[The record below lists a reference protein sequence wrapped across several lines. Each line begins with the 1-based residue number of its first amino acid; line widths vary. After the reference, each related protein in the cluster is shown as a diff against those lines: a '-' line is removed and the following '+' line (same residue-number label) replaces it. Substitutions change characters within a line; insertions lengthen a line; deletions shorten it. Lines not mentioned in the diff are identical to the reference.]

1 MYDAR
6 LAMTMPRARESRI
19 VILDIDEKSL
29 GELGRWPW
37 SRNLMAELVDKLF
50 ERHGVALAAFDV
62 VWAERDTSSGIEML
76 DRLAQGE
83 LKDVAPF
90 QSAYASLR
98 PSLDFD
104 ARFAASLNGRPVVL
118 GYYFNS
124 EDRAVRV
131 NAIPKPVLP
140 KGSFAGSNVQFHE
153 WKGYTGNL
161 PIYMQHTSAA
171 GHINP
176 LTDGDGVLRRV
187 PLILEF
193 QGEYYEALSLAAF
206 RTLLTKPLGGL
217 PPVEP
222 GFKDRRLET
231 LKVGPVEIPVDD
243 NAATLIPYRSGKP
256 SFQYVPLVDVLKDR
270 VPAGTL
276 KDKIV
281 LIGATAPAL
290 EDLRVTPVDSA
301 LPGVEVH
308 ANMLAGMLDQEFKRR
323 PWFTYGAEAILL
335 LMGGVALAVLIPLLS
350 AFWATVAVVAG
361 TAAIIALNVSM
372 WQVND
377 FVLPLAGS
385 LLMVLALYTMNMAYG
400 YFVESRTKR
409 LIAQR
414 FREYVPPEVVAKMER
429 NPAKY
434 DMPRSAE
441 LTILFSDVRG
451 FTSISEAL
459 KPEEL
464 REYINEYL
472 TAMSMIIRSR
482 YRGTLDKYIGDA
494 IMAFWGAPMD
504 DPQQARNAVLAAL
517 AMQQECSVLNQ
528 RFKSR
533 GWPELRIGIGINSGN
548 VRVGDMGSQLR
559 RAYTAMGDAVNVA
572 SRLEARTKG
581 YGVGILVGG
590 ATRERVVDI
599 AFREVDRIK
608 VKGKDE
614 PVTIYEPLGVAAELE
629 RRLQEELKAWSHV
642 LRDYRAQR
650 WDEADVS
657 LLNLQR
663 SNPAS
668 GLYRAYAEFVAEKRR
683 NPPPADWDGV
693 TVFAEK

>member
-1 MYDAR
+1 M
-6 LAMTMPRARESRI
+6 
-19 VILDIDEKSL
+19 
-29 GELGRWPW
+29 
-37 SRNLMAELVDKLF
+37 
-50 ERHGVALAAFDV
+50 
-62 VWAERDTSSGIEML
+62 VWAERDTSSGIDTL

-83 LKDVAPF
+83 LKEVAPF

-124 EDRAVRV
+124 EERAVRV

-140 KGSFAGSNVQFHE
+140 KGSFAGSDVQFHE
-153 WKGYTGNL
+153 WQGYTGNL
-161 PIYMQHTSAA
+161 PIYMQHASAA

-176 LTDGDGVLRRV
+176 LTDADGVLRRV

-206 RTLLTKPLGGL
+206 RTLLTKSLGAA
-217 PPVEP
+217 PRVEP

-243 NAATLIPYRSGKP
+243 NAATLIPYRSGNESVVSVMAGQSTLTIVDPPPTTPQVKAGKVRALAITAP
-256 SFQYVPLVDVLKDR
+256 KLVDVLKDR
-270 VPAGTL
+270 LPAGSL

-290 EDLRVTPVDSA
+290 EDLRATPIDSA

-308 ANMLAGMLDQEFKRR
+308 ANMIAGMLDQEFKRR
-323 PWFTYGAEAILL
+323 PWFTYGAEATLL
-335 LMGGVALAVLIPLLS
+335 LTGGVALAVLIPLLS
-350 AFWATVAVVAG
+350 AFWASIAVLAG

-434 DMPRSAE
+434 DMPRSTE

-504 DPQQARNAVLAAL
+504 DPQQARNAVLAGL
-517 AMQQECSVLNQ
+517 AMQQECSVLNA
-528 RFKSR
+528 RFTAR

-614 PVTIYEPLGVAAELE
+614 PVTIYEPLGVAAQLE

-663 SNPAS
+663 SNPGS

>member
-1 MYDAR
+1 MAQV
-6 LAMTMPRARESRI
+6 LA
-19 VILDIDEKSL
+19 
-29 GELGRWPW
+29 
-37 SRNLMAELVDKLF
+37 KLF
-50 ERHGVALAAFDV
+50 DRYGIAVLGFDV
-62 VWAERDTSSGIEML
+62 VWAERDTSSGIDTL

-83 LKDVAPF
+83 LKEVAPF

-124 EDRAVRV
+124 EERAVRV

-140 KGSFAGSNVQFHE
+140 KGSFAGSDVQFHE

-161 PIYMQHTSAA
+161 PIYMQHASAA

-176 LTDGDGVLRRV
+176 LTDADGVLRRV

-206 RTLLTKPLGGL
+206 RTLLTKSLGAA
-217 PPVEP
+217 PRVEP
-222 GFKDRRLET
+222 GFKNRRLET

-270 VPAGTL
+270 LPPGSL

-290 EDLRVTPVDSA
+290 EDLRATPIDSA

-308 ANMLAGMLDQEFKRR
+308 ANMIAGMLDQEFKRR
-323 PWFTYGAEAILL
+323 PWFTYGAEATLL
-335 LMGGVALAVLIPLLS
+335 LTGGVALAVLIPLLS
-350 AFWATVAVVAG
+350 AFWASIAVLAG

-434 DMPRSAE
+434 DMPRSTE

-504 DPQQARNAVLAAL
+504 DPQQARNAVLAGL
-517 AMQQECSVLNQ
+517 AMQQECSVLNA
-528 RFKSR
+528 RFTAR

-572 SRLEARTKG
+572 SCRRGDARARRG
-581 YGVGILVGG
+581 HRVPGG
-590 ATRERVVDI
+590 
-599 AFREVDRIK
+599 
-608 VKGKDE
+608 
-614 PVTIYEPLGVAAELE
+614 
-629 RRLQEELKAWSHV
+629 
-642 LRDYRAQR
+642 
-650 WDEADVS
+650 
-657 LLNLQR
+657 
-663 SNPAS
+663 
-668 GLYRAYAEFVAEKRR
+668 
-683 NPPPADWDGV
+683 
-693 TVFAEK
+693 

>member
-1 MYDAR
+1 
-6 LAMTMPRARESRI
+6 L
-19 VILDIDEKSL
+19 
-29 GELGRWPW
+29 
-37 SRNLMAELVDKLF
+37 
-50 ERHGVALAAFDV
+50 
-62 VWAERDTSSGIEML
+62 
-76 DRLAQGE
+76 
-83 LKDVAPF
+83 
-90 QSAYASLR
+90 
-98 PSLDFD
+98 
-104 ARFAASLNGRPVVL
+104 
-118 GYYFNS
+118 
-124 EDRAVRV
+124 
-131 NAIPKPVLP
+131 
-140 KGSFAGSNVQFHE
+140 
-153 WKGYTGNL
+153 
-161 PIYMQHTSAA
+161 
-171 GHINP
+171 
-176 LTDGDGVLRRV
+176 
-187 PLILEF
+187 
-193 QGEYYEALSLAAF
+193 
-206 RTLLTKPLGGL
+206 LLT
-217 PPVEP
+217 
-222 GFKDRRLET
+222 
-231 LKVGPVEIPVDD
+231 
-243 NAATLIPYRSGKP
+243 
-256 SFQYVPLVDVLKDR
+256 
-270 VPAGTL
+270 
-276 KDKIV
+276 
-281 LIGATAPAL
+281 
-290 EDLRVTPVDSA
+290 
-301 LPGVEVH
+301 
-308 ANMLAGMLDQEFKRR
+308 
-323 PWFTYGAEAILL
+323 
-335 LMGGVALAVLIPLLS
+335 GGVALAVLIPLLS
-350 AFWATVAVVAG
+350 AFWASIAVLAG

-434 DMPRSAE
+434 DMPRSTE

-504 DPQQARNAVLAAL
+504 DPQQARNAVLAGL
-517 AMQQECSVLNQ
+517 AMQQECSVLNA
-528 RFKSR
+528 RFTAR

-614 PVTIYEPLGVAAELE
+614 PVTIYEPLGVAAQLE

-663 SNPAS
+663 SNPGS

>member
-1 MYDAR
+1 M
-6 LAMTMPRARESRI
+6 
-19 VILDIDEKSL
+19 VLD
-29 GELGRWPW
+29 
-37 SRNLMAELVDKLF
+37 
-50 ERHGVALAAFDV
+50 
-62 VWAERDTSSGIEML
+62 
-76 DRLAQGE
+76 
-83 LKDVAPF
+83 
-90 QSAYASLR
+90 
-98 PSLDFD
+98 
-104 ARFAASLNGRPVVL
+104 
-118 GYYFNS
+118 YYFNS
-124 EDRAVRV
+124 EERAVRV

-140 KGSFAGSNVQFHE
+140 KGSFAGSDVQFHE
-153 WKGYTGNL
+153 WKGYTENL
-161 PIYMQHTSAA
+161 PIYMQHASAA

-176 LTDGDGVLRRV
+176 LTDADGVLRRV

-206 RTLLTKPLGGL
+206 RTLLTKSLGAA
-217 PPVEP
+217 PRVEP

-270 VPAGTL
+270 LPAGSL

-290 EDLRVTPVDSA
+290 EDLRATPIDSA

-308 ANMLAGMLDQEFKRR
+308 ANMIAGMLDQEFKRR
-323 PWFTYGAEAILL
+323 PWFTYGAEATLL
-335 LMGGVALAVLIPLLS
+335 LTGGVALAVLIPLLS
-350 AFWATVAVVAG
+350 AFWASIAVLAG

-434 DMPRSAE
+434 DMPRSTE

-504 DPQQARNAVLAAL
+504 DPQQARNAVLAGL
-517 AMQQECSVLNQ
+517 AMQQECSVLNA
-528 RFKSR
+528 RFTAR

-614 PVTIYEPLGVAAELE
+614 PVTIYEPLGVAAQLE
-629 RRLQEELKAWSHV
+629 RRLHEELKAWSHV

-663 SNPAS
+663 SNPGS